1 MLHAHKLSLIF
12 IFGGGACLILLRC
25 AFLVTRWWR
34 RGRQQPLREVVLSDF
49 QAPSLSGDPLARV
62 REDRREDTD
71 DDEPTERETA
81 PAAAVSRAM

>member
-1 MLHAHKLSLIF
+1 MLFAHKLSLIF
-12 IFGGGACLILLRC
+12 IFGGGACLFFLRC

-49 QAPSLSGDPLARV
+49 QPPSLSGDPLARE
-62 REDRREDTD
+62 REDRDTD

-81 PAAAVSRAM
+81 PAAAVSRAI